1 MIVHYRVDS
10 RVVHGQTTT
19 KITKEHPVDGVIIVD
34 DEIAQDTF
42 MQTVFKSAL
51 GSLRLLAFTEERA
64 SVKLPEAVRSKKSYM
79 VIFKTTRAARNLVE
93 RGFSF
98 TGVLNIG
105 PQPNVEGAMLI
116 EKMLYLTP
124 DQIDDLNVLEAHGT
138 ELIINPAFTTPNLT
152 WANAKSK
159 AGVHS

>member
-1 MIVHYRVDS
+1 MIVHYRIDS

-19 KITKEHPVDGVIIVD
+19 RITKEHPVDGVIIVD
-34 DEIAQDTF
+34 DEIARDAF

-51 GSLRLLAFTEERA
+51 GSTRLLAFTEERA
-64 SVKLPEAVRSKKSYM
+64 LVKLPEAEQSKKRYL
-79 VIFKTTRAARNLVE
+79 VVFKTTRTARDLVE
-93 RGFSF
+93 HGYAFS
-98 TGVLNIG
+98 GVLNVG
-105 PQPNVEGAMLI
+105 PQPNVPGATLI

-124 DQIDDLNVLEAHGT
+124 EQIEDLDVLESHGT
-138 ELIINPAFTTPNLT
+138 DLIINPAFTTPNLT